1 MIKKIA
7 LSGFVIFFGLML
19 GRILGLVRDM
29 YLASK
34 FGTTIES
41 DILIIILTVPDAIFS
56 LIASG
61 AISASLIPEFKKISR
76 EDGVSLLL
84 ISSLLFFIFSILI
97 ILTLN
102 SQDGLLVNIFSPGI
116 SIEYSLLLQE
126 YLSKVNWLIPL
137 TILAGVSTA
146 FLHSKDKFFI
156 SSIGSAIINMFI
168 LIGLFL
174 TAKNIQNLDILIAF
188 ILIGGSIRWLSQL
201 WIIRKDLL
209 LIGKIKFQ
217 LINKYIF
224 HRYFYAVLSGGLLI
238 LYPVVARSFASFS
251 EEGSIS
257 IVNYSLKLVEVPANV
272 AVTVLSIVILP
283 KLSQMLIEKKRDKFK
298 EIIQFNLFWS
308 LAISSAITGAV
319 IAQSNTFIESIFG
332 LSGKITEQNIEVMST
347 LLMVGILSLP
357 FQALIA
363 VSTSVFYSEKNT
375 KTPMIINSL
384 GFILLIILN
393 LINIHDTNVYKIV
406 TFVLI
411 SYVITGLIFI
421 IKLDTKHNIVS
432 MKFIS
437 LALSAGGFSYIASYF
452 LGYINLSLYI
462 NLLFLIF
469 IVCIVLAT
477 FMMLTK
483 KYFVY
488 LGYDKT

>member
-7 LSGFVIFFGLML
+7 LSGFVLFFGLML
-19 GRILGLVRDM
+19 GRILGLVRDI

-34 FGTTIES
+34 FGTSIES

-61 AISASLIPEFKKISR
+61 AISASLIPEFKKLSR

-102 SQDGLLVNIFSPGI
+102 SQDGLLVKIFSPGI
-116 SIEYSLLLQE
+116 SLKYSPLLQE

-156 SSIGSAIINMFI
+156 SSIGSAIINIFI

-174 TAKNIQNLDILIAF
+174 TAKNIQNLNILIAF
-188 ILIGGSIRWLSQL
+188 ILIGGSIRWISQL

-209 LIGKIKFQ
+209 LIGKIKLQ

-251 EEGSIS
+251 DEGSIS

-283 KLSQMLIEKKRDKFK
+283 KLSQMLIENKRDKFR

-308 LAISSAITGAV
+308 LAVSSAIAGAV
-319 IAQSNTFIESIFG
+319 IAQSNIFIESIFG
-332 LSGKITEQNIEVMST
+332 LSGTITEQNIEIMSA
-347 LLMVGILSLP
+347 LLMIGILSLP

-363 VSTSVFYSEKNT
+363 VSTSIFHSEKNT
-375 KTPMIINSL
+375 KTPMIINIS
-384 GFILLIILN
+384 GFTLLILLN
-393 LINIHDTNVYKIV
+393 LINVHDTNVYKIV
-406 TFVLI
+406 SFVLI
-411 SYVITGLIFI
+411 SYAITGLIFI
-421 IKLDTKHNIVS
+421 IKIERKHNIVN
-432 MKFIS
+432 MKFIT
-437 LALSAGGFSYIASYF
+437 LAMSAGGFSYVASILLSYA
-452 LGYINLSLYI
+452 NLSLYM
-462 NLLFLIF
+462 NLILLIS
-469 IVCIVLAT
+469 IVLIVLSI
-477 FMMLTK
+477 FVSITK

-488 LGYDKT
+488 

>member
-1 MIKKIA
+1 MLKKIA
-7 LSGFVIFFGLML
+7 LSGFILFSGLML
-19 GRILGLVRDM
+19 GRLLGLARDM

-34 FGTTIES
+34 FGTSIES

-102 SQDGLLVNIFSPGI
+102 SQDGLLVKIFSPGI
-116 SIEYSLLLQE
+116 SLEYSPLLQE

-156 SSIGSAIINMFI
+156 SSIGSAIINIFI

-174 TAKNIQNLDILIAF
+174 TAKNIQNLNILIAF
-188 ILIGGSIRWLSQL
+188 ILIGGSIRWISQL

-209 LIGKIKFQ
+209 LIGKIKLQ

-251 EEGSIS
+251 DEGSIS

-283 KLSQMLIEKKRDKFK
+283 KLSQMLIENKRDKFR

-308 LAISSAITGAV
+308 LAVSSAIAGAV
-319 IAQSNTFIESIFG
+319 IAQSNIFIESIFG
-332 LSGKITEQNIEVMST
+332 LSGTITEQNIEIMSA
-347 LLMVGILSLP
+347 LLMIGILSLP

-363 VSTSVFYSEKNT
+363 VSTSIFHSEKNT
-375 KTPMIINSL
+375 KTPMIINIS
-384 GFILLIILN
+384 GFTLLILLN
-393 LINIHDTNVYKIV
+393 LINVHDTNVYKIV
-406 TFVLI
+406 SFVLI
-411 SYVITGLIFI
+411 SYAITGLIFI
-421 IKLDTKHNIVS
+421 TKIERKHNIVN
-432 MKFIS
+432 MKFIA
-437 LALSAGGFSYIASYF
+437 LAMSAGGFSYVASILLSYA
-452 LGYINLSLYI
+452 NLSLYM
-462 NLLFLIF
+462 NLILLIS
-469 IVCIVLAT
+469 IVLIVLSI
-477 FMMLTK
+477 FVSITK

-488 LGYDKT
+488 

>member
-1 MIKKIA
+1 M
-7 LSGFVIFFGLML
+7 
-19 GRILGLVRDM
+19 
-29 YLASK
+29 
-34 FGTTIES
+34 
-41 DILIIILTVPDAIFS
+41 TVPDAIFS

-102 SQDGLLVNIFSPGI
+102 SQDGLLVKIFSPGI
-116 SIEYSLLLQE
+116 SLEYSPLLQE

-156 SSIGSAIINMFI
+156 SSIGSAIINIFI

-174 TAKNIQNLDILIAF
+174 TAKNIQNLNILIAF
-188 ILIGGSIRWLSQL
+188 ILIGGSIRWISQL

-209 LIGKIKFQ
+209 LIGKIKLQ

-251 EEGSIS
+251 DEGSIS

-283 KLSQMLIEKKRDKFK
+283 KLSQMLIEKKRDKFR

-308 LAISSAITGAV
+308 LAVSSAIAGAV
-319 IAQSNTFIESIFG
+319 ISQSNIFIESIFG
-332 LSGKITEQNIEVMST
+332 LSGTITEQNIEIMST
-347 LLMVGILSLP
+347 LLMIGILSLP

-363 VSTSVFYSEKNT
+363 VSTSIFHSEKNT
-375 KTPMIINSL
+375 KTPMIINIS
-384 GFILLIILN
+384 GFTLLILLN
-393 LINIHDTNVYKIV
+393 LINVHDTNVYKIV

-411 SYVITGLIFI
+411 SYAITGLIFI
-421 IKLDTKHNIVS
+421 TKIERKHNIVN
-432 MKFIS
+432 MKFIA
-437 LALSAGGFSYIASYF
+437 LAMSAGGFSYAASILLSYT
-452 LGYINLSLYI
+452 NLSLYM
-462 NLLFLIF
+462 NLILLIS
-469 IVCIVLAT
+469 IVLIVLSI
-477 FMMLTK
+477 FVSITK

-488 LGYDKT
+488 

>member
-7 LSGFVIFFGLML
+7 LSGFVLFFGLML
-19 GRILGLVRDM
+19 GRILGLVRDI

-34 FGTTIES
+34 FGTSIES

-102 SQDGLLVNIFSPGI
+102 SQDGLLVKIFSPGI
-116 SIEYSLLLQE
+116 SLEYSPLLQE

-156 SSIGSAIINMFI
+156 SSIGSAIINIFI

-174 TAKNIQNLDILIAF
+174 TAKNIQNLNILIAF
-188 ILIGGSIRWLSQL
+188 ILIGGSIRWISQL

-209 LIGKIKFQ
+209 LIGKIKLQ

-251 EEGSIS
+251 DEGSIS

-283 KLSQMLIEKKRDKFK
+283 KLSQMLIEKKRDKFR

-308 LAISSAITGAV
+308 LAVSSAIAGAV
-319 IAQSNTFIESIFG
+319 ISQSNIFIESIFG
-332 LSGKITEQNIEVMST
+332 LSGTITEQNIEIMST
-347 LLMVGILSLP
+347 LLMIGILSLP

-363 VSTSVFYSEKNT
+363 VSTSIFHSEKNT
-375 KTPMIINSL
+375 KTPMIINIS
-384 GFILLIILN
+384 GFTLLILLN
-393 LINIHDTNVYKIV
+393 LINVHDTNVYKIV

-411 SYVITGLIFI
+411 SYAITGLIFI
-421 IKLDTKHNIVS
+421 IKIERKHNIVN
-432 MKFIS
+432 MKFIA
-437 LALSAGGFSYIASYF
+437 LAMSAGGFSYAASILLSYT
-452 LGYINLSLYI
+452 NLSLYM
-462 NLLFLIF
+462 NLILLIS
-469 IVCIVLAT
+469 IVLIVLSI
-477 FMMLTK
+477 FVSITK

-488 LGYDKT
+488 